1 MILES
6 IIFSAAE
13 LNTAVDVVKSIT
25 ALSIA
30 KNDAEALL
38 RVYRPVEIRFSNVSG
53 VAVNVD
59 IFSDIEYAQYLLTP
73 TLSDK
78 TNIANNGTLTLTPSK
93 DAITK
98 IVAKGTAGHAGNLNI
113 TVIKE

>member
-25 ALSIA
+25 AVSIA

-38 RVYRPVEIRFSNVSG
+38 RTYKPVEIRFSNVSG

-59 IFSDIEYAQYLLTP
+59 IFTADEYAQYLLTP

-78 TNIANNGTLTLTPSK
+78 TTIANGGTLTLTPK
-93 DAITK
+93 GTITK
-98 IVAKGTAGHAGNLNI
+98 IVALGSAAHAGNLNI
-113 TVIKE
+113 NVIKE

>member
-6 IIFSAAE
+6 IVFSAAN
-13 LNTAVDVVKSIT
+13 LNSAVDVVKSIT
-25 ALSIA
+25 AVSIA

-38 RVYRPVEIRFSNVSG
+38 RTYKPVEIRFSNVSG

-59 IFSDIEYAQYLLTP
+59 IFTAEEYIAYLATP

-78 TNIANNGTLTLTPSK
+78 TTIANGGTLTLIPKGT
-93 DAITK
+93 ITE
-98 IVAKGTAGHAGNLNI
+98 IVALGSAAHAGNLNI
-113 TVIKE
+113 TIIKE

>member
-6 IIFSAAE
+6 IVFSAVN
-13 LNTAVDVVKSIT
+13 LNSAADVVKDIT
-25 ALSIA
+25 AVSIA
-30 KNDAEALL
+30 KNDAQALL
-38 RVYRPVEIRFSNVSG
+38 KTYKPVEIRFSNVSG

-59 IFSDIEYAQYLLTP
+59 IFTADEYAAYLLTP

-78 TNIANNGTLTLTPSK
+78 TTIANGGTLTLTPK
-93 DAITK
+93 GTITE
-98 IVAKGTAGHAGNLNI
+98 IVALGSAAHAGNLNI

>member
-6 IIFSAAE
+6 IVFSAVN
-13 LNTAVDVVKSIT
+13 LNSAADVVKDIT
-25 ALSIA
+25 AVSIA
-30 KNDAEALL
+30 KNDAQALL
-38 RVYRPVEIRFSNVSG
+38 KTYKPVEIRFSNVSG

-59 IFSDIEYAQYLLTP
+59 IFTADEYAAYLLTP

-78 TNIANNGTLTLTPSK
+78 TTIANGGTLTLTPK
-93 DAITK
+93 GTITK
-98 IVAKGTAGHAGNLNI
+98 IVVLGSAAHAGNLNI